1 MTSWSDW
8 EDDEKVEAAGIS
20 EIINGAYEQ
29 LMVGFGILRFFVLTK
44 IHQYTLRLSQF
55 MLKLIAQ
62 ESYRAFNMKKKI
74 NPEGLENGA
83 IDVINEKLTVCLWW
97 AVITGFIILAL

>member
-44 IHQYTLRLSQF
+44 IHQ
-55 MLKLIAQ
+55 
-62 ESYRAFNMKKKI
+62 
-74 NPEGLENGA
+74 
-83 IDVINEKLTVCLWW
+83 
-97 AVITGFIILAL
+97 